1 MEHKMSVKVRELF
14 EKDTWYRDIEGDFH
28 KFKCF
33 AGDDIINY
41 SATVLNKKY
50 IKENSCFGV
59 GYFGNLCIPMTITE
73 MKMYLPEE
81 EWWVIPSN
89 DLFPIY

>member
-28 KFKCF
+28 KFKRF
-33 AGDDIINY
+33 DDDTIHY
-41 SATVLNKKY
+41 SATVMSKKY

-59 GYFGNLCIPMTITE
+59 GYFGNLCMPMSIDE